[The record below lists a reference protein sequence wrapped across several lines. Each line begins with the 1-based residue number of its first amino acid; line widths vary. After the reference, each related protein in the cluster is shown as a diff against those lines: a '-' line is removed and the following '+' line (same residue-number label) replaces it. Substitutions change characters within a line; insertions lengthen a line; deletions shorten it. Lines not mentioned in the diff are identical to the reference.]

1 MRQKTELEITLRA
14 GARGEA
20 RSAGADLRLSTREQT
35 ADTQER
41 ELRAAAERMGDEVV
55 ELYRDL
61 ASAGPRADRLHK
73 DATHRRFDVVMGWSV
88 DRLGRSLQDLVPF
101 LEHPRE
107 TRCELFLHQQG
118 LGTIPIRAAK
128 AGGLSLRAVAPSTT
142 SASRRSGG
150 AWPRS
155 SSAGCDRP

>member
-1 MRQKTELEITLRA
+1 
-14 GARGEA
+14 
-20 RSAGADLRLSTREQT
+20 
-35 ADTQER
+35 
-41 ELRAAAERMGDEVV
+41 MGDEVV

-61 ASAGPRADRLHK
+61 GISGAKGRSAAQGCHA
-73 DATHRRFDVVMGWSV
+73 RRFDVVMGWSV

-101 LEHPRE
+101 LKHPRE

-128 AGGLSLRAVAPSTT
+128 AGGLSLRAAPSTT